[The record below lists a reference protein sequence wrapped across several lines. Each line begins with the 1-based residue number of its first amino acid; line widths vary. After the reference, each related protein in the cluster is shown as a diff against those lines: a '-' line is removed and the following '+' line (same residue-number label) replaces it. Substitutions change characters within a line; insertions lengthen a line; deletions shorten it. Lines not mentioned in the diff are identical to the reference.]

1 MPLARSPTKVS
12 DHALS
17 GSDLPISEPSRIE
30 RMEAALAP
38 AAVGE
43 INAVAR
49 VKLPPFWK
57 ENPLLWFSQVETAFA
72 LSRIVSDDT
81 KFRNVVLVL
90 DPSVLSC
97 VADII
102 LSPPETGKYDSLRRR
117 ILESFDESSES
128 KLRRLLRGHSMGDEK
143 PSTYLQRLRNLAGGQ
158 CSETILKTLFLEQM
172 PENFRVILAIN
183 EDMDLGK
190 LALQADKLF
199 EIVTPGVA
207 AVADVRPPSIDIV
220 VTTTKPYVDLS
231 ERLTEILKRL
241 QRLET
246 RDAGEDRFRRRDRKF
261 YKSRER
267 RTRSK
272 SRDGLCRL
280 HAKYGAD
287 ARHCFPPCKWT
298 SQSHRE
304 N

>member
-1 MPLARSPTKVS
+1 MPLARSPTRVS
-12 DHALS
+12 DHHTAS
-17 GSDLPISEPSRIE
+17 GSDLPVAEPT
-30 RMEAALAP
+30 RMEKSESTSTAA
-38 AAVGE
+38 GE
-43 INAVAR
+43 VNAVSR

-90 DPSVLSC
+90 DASVLPV
-97 VADII
+97 VADVI

-143 PSTYLQRLRNLAGGQ
+143 PSSYLQRLRNLAGGQ
-158 CSETILKTLFLEQM
+158 CSESILKTLFLEQM
-172 PENFRVILAIN
+172 PENFRVILAIS
-183 EDMDLGK
+183 EGMDLGK

-199 EIVTPGVA
+199 EIVSPSLA
-207 AVADVRPPSIDIV
+207 AVADAHPSNVDIV
-220 VTTTKPYVDLS
+220 AATSKISTDLS
-231 ERLTEILKRL
+231 EQLSEILSRL
-241 QRLET
+241 RRLEA
-246 RDAGEDRFRRRDRKF
+246 RDAGRDDRFRRRDRKS
-261 YKSRER
+261 SRPEER

-287 ARHCFPPCKWT
+287 ARHCFPPCNWT
-298 SQSHRE
+298 SQGRRE